1 MSIFF
6 LTLDAINLFGSD
18 LCNAMSDSEN
28 EMEKRKSAYV
38 APKDQKKSGE
48 VEAIKE
54 NDILSQVS
62 VYHDN
67 SSFGI
72 LPDEILAYIS
82 SFLRIDDLGRVAL
95 ISRRW
100 NRTCNDPQL
109 WRKVGLK
116 NYENYL
122 TRTDLEEE
130 PKEKVIH
137 RHLSGKLSIL
147 DAKGEEALNKKFKG
161 EYDMSIFTTYFK
173 LYLPLVVKNGHESLE
188 AITYWPFPFLGFP
201 PENRIR

>member
-6 LTLDAINLFGSD
+6 LTLISINLFGSD
-18 LCNAMSDSEN
+18 LCNAMFDSEN
-28 EMEKRKSAYV
+28 EMEKRKTAYV

-72 LPDEILAYIS
+72 LPDEILTYIS
-82 SFLRIDDLGRVAL
+82 SFLRIDDLGRAAL

-100 NRTCNDPQL
+100 NKTCSDPQL
-109 WRKVGLK
+109 WRKVGL
-116 NYENYL
+116 ENYF
-122 TRTDLEEE
+122 TRADLEEE

-137 RHLSGKLSIL
+137 RYLSGKLSIL
-147 DAKGEEALNKKFKG
+147 DAKGEEDLSKKFKG
-161 EYDMSIFTTYFK
+161 EYDIVHIYHLF
-173 LYLPLVVKNGHESLE
+173 
-188 AITYWPFPFLGFP
+188 
-201 PENRIR
+201 